1 MAFIGDVF
9 GLNSIYD
16 RQVENVDNNNFESWP
31 ESATY
36 GYFGGGD
43 DGTDL
48 STINRLDYQV
58 EVVSDPGNSKISV
71 SARNGGSVQTSLYGF
86 YVGGRRESPQLYYS
100 QVDRLDFSTEVV
112 SDPGTNLPSN
122 RSAMGSCENN
132 SYGYFAGGR
141 NPAFKSN
148 IDRIDFITETCVPS
162 PIGSLPGNNAFSSG
176 LQTNDYGYFVG
187 GLNSPP
193 LTYFDD
199 IFRLQ
204 FSNETVSTLTAVL
217 NNDIAGT
224 YTTQCPQYGYIAG
237 GNRNY
242 SPDIYDSNIQRLD
255 FSDETVQLISNKIF
269 GEFGYGGYSSS
280 NTYGYMLCGINDL
293 PGSSST
299 STMSRINFSNE
310 TVATVSPFS
319 FSGYGMKRG
328 LSGGQSQRPKGSR
341 TYGYFGG
348 GEASP
353 NVSTIDRLDFSNET
367 TSAPGNNLP
376 QARRELAAVSSSSYG
391 YFGGGERPG
400 PTIVSTIDRL
410 DFSNETT
417 SAPGNNLPQIRQSL
431 SAVSSSSYGY
441 FGGGRISPSNTN
453 TVCTINRLDFSN
465 ETTSVPGNNLSQNR
479 RFLGAV
485 SNNSY
490 GYFGGGYS
498 FPYRSTID
506 RLDFSNETT
515 SAPGNNLP
523 QATNRLAAVSSS
535 SYGYFGGGF
544 TPPSVCTINR
554 LDFSNE
560 TLSLPGNGLPQAR
573 NTLAAVSN

>member
-1 MAFIGDVF
+1 MPIFS
-9 GLNSIYD
+9 LNEV
-16 RQVENVDNNNFESWP
+16 RTEQVKNIANDNFESWP

-71 SARNGGSVQTSLYGF
+71 SARNLSSVQTSLYGF
-86 YVGGRRESPQLYYS
+86 YVGGRRESPQVFYS

-112 SDPGTNLPSN
+112 SDPGTKLPST
-122 RSAMGSCENN
+122 RESMGSCENN

-141 NPAFKSN
+141 NSLYKSN

-162 PIGSLPGNNAFSSG
+162 PIGSLPGNNAFNSG
-176 LQTNDYGYFVG
+176 LQTNDYGYFAG
-187 GLNSPP
+187 GLISPP
-193 LTYFDD
+193 IIRFDD

-217 NNDIAGT
+217 NNNISGT

-242 SPDIYDSNIQRLD
+242 FPDIYDSNIQRLD
-255 FSDETVQLISNKIF
+255 FSNETVQLISNKIF

-280 NTYGYMLCGINDL
+280 NTYGYMFCGINDL
-293 PGSSST
+293 PGSSTT

-348 GEASP
+348 GSPGPTRVSTIDRLDFSNETLSAPGNNLSQARNRLATVSSSSYGYFGGGFAPP
-353 NVSTIDRLDFSNET
+353 NVNTIDRLDFSNET
-367 TSAPGNNLP
+367 TSAPGNNLS
-376 QARRELAAVSSSSYG
+376 QARRGLAALSSSSYG
-391 YFGGGERPG
+391 YFGGGG
-400 PTIVSTIDRL
+400 PPNVSTI
-410 DFSNETT
+410 E
-417 SAPGNNLPQIRQSL
+417 
-431 SAVSSSSYGY
+431 
-441 FGGGRISPSNTN
+441 
-453 TVCTINRLDFSN
+453 
-465 ETTSVPGNNLSQNR
+465 
-479 RFLGAV
+479 
-485 SNNSY
+485 
-490 GYFGGGYS
+490 
-498 FPYRSTID
+498 
-506 RLDFSNETT
+506 
-515 SAPGNNLP
+515 
-523 QATNRLAAVSSS
+523 
-535 SYGYFGGGF
+535 
-544 TPPSVCTINR
+544 R

-560 TLSLPGNGLPQAR
+560 TLSLPGNNLSQAR
-573 NTLAAVSN
+573 SGSAALSN

>member
-1 MAFIGDVF
+1 MPIFS
-9 GLNSIYD
+9 LNEV
-16 RQVENVDNNNFESWP
+16 RTEQVKNIANDNFESWP

-58 EVVSDPGNSKISV
+58 EVVSDPGSSKISV

-141 NPAFKSN
+141 DPFYKSN

-162 PIGSLPGNNAFSSG
+162 PIGSLSGYNGFNSG

-217 NNDIAGT
+217 NNSIAGT

-242 SPDIYDSNIQRLD
+242 FPDIYDSSIQRLD

-280 NTYGYMLCGINDL
+280 NTYGYMFCGINDL

-348 GEASP
+348 GFAP
-353 NVSTIDRLDFSNET
+353 PLVATIDRLDFSNET
-367 TSAPGNNLP
+367 TSLPGNNLP
-376 QARRELAAVSSSSYG
+376 QARNDLAAVSSSSYG
-391 YFGGGERPG
+391 YFGGG
-400 PTIVSTIDRL
+400 
-410 DFSNETT
+410 
-417 SAPGNNLPQIRQSL
+417 
-431 SAVSSSSYGY
+431 SSPP
-441 FGGGRISPSNTN
+441 F
-453 TVCTINRLDFSN
+453 VCTID
-465 ETTSVPGNNLSQNR
+465 
-479 RFLGAV
+479 
-485 SNNSY
+485 
-490 GYFGGGYS
+490 
-498 FPYRSTID
+498 
-506 RLDFSNETT
+506 
-515 SAPGNNLP
+515 
-523 QATNRLAAVSSS
+523 
-535 SYGYFGGGF
+535 
-544 TPPSVCTINR
+544 R